1 MIVLDT
7 IELPEEMMWFDEQE
21 WSNLRSAIRYT
32 LQGKMIRENSSILA
46 SKGRP
51 ITLGSEN
58 AWITKADLDTLREWS
73 QIVNHQMS
81 LTMHDSSVYVV
92 GFRLWEAPVLTVE
105 NMFQT
110 AFPSGTTL
118 YRLTELRLAVV

>member
-1 MIVLDT
+1 MITLDT
-7 IELPEEMMWFDEQE
+7 LELPDEMMWFDEQE

-32 LQGKMIRENSSILA
+32 LQGKMIMENSLVLA

-51 ITLGSEN
+51 ITLGSGN
-58 AWITKADLDTLREWS
+58 AWITKTNLNTLREWS

-81 LTMHDSSVYVV
+81 LTMHDSSVYIV
-92 GFRLWEAPVLTVE
+92 GFRLWDAPVINVE

-110 AFPSGTTL
+110 AFSDGDTL
-118 YRLTELRLAVV
+118 YRLTELKLAVV